1 MTDRTPL
8 AKPVHA
14 ATTAGVVTYNKPLKK
29 LTQELVAHL
38 EHTQV
43 MNGLVDRACIV
54 CSLCSVDIVSF
65 LPARSSDRTHLL
77 LCVVLAACTY
87 GALSAGPSSR
97 LRPLRFHQCF
107 YVECARFFGLWL

>member
-1 MTDRTPL
+1 M

-29 LTQELVAHL
+29 LIQELVAHL

-77 LCVVLAACTY
+77 LCVVLAARTY
-87 GALSAGPSSR
+87 GVLSAGPFHSAPSIAVSSM
-97 LRPLRFHQCF
+97 L